1 MENSHPSSIAGH
13 LVKGDLASLC
23 RRCNVRRL
31 DAFGSAVTGRFEAAR
46 SDVDFLVAFEPL
58 APAAYAD
65 AYFGLREGLERLF
78 GREIDLV
85 IEASLA
91 NPYFRRQVEAERQNS
106 FVA

>member
-1 MENSHPSSIAGH
+1 MR
-13 LVKGDLASLC
+13 DLHVVSFFAESCPALA
-23 RRCNVRRL
+23 
-31 DAFGSAVTGRFEAAR
+31 AF
-46 SDVDFLVAFEPL
+46 DPL